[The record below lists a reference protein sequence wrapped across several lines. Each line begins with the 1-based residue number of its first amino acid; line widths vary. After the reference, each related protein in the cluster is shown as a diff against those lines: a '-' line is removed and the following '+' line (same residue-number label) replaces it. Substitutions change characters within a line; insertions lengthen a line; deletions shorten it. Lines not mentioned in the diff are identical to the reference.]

1 MGNNIVLVL
10 LAVILIVNMLLLMTS
25 NKRKAWITK
34 FILKDSAEF
43 VTKLKSLKK

>member
-1 MGNNIVLVL
+1 MKIEIVE
-10 LAVILIVNMLLLMTS
+10 MED
-25 NKRKAWITK
+25 RKAK